1 MNQENARQVR
11 TPGAGDRPLE
21 KLARLG
27 ASGLGDNEL
36 LAALIG
42 TGTVGA
48 DALDLANELLGAC
61 GDLHGLQRAGREEL
75 LRVRG
80 MGEARVA
87 RVMAAMEL
95 GRRALVRRAGERF
108 QVLGPRTAADYLMPE
123 YGARPIEQFGALL
136 LDTKHRVLRCA
147 LLSTGSQDA
156 TSVQPRDVFRH
167 ALLASATAVLLFH
180 NHPSGDPHPSPEDV
194 ELTLRLRAAG
204 DLVGVTVVDHVIL
217 GDGRYYSLK
226 ETGLW

>member
-1 MNQENARQVR
+1 MRALGE
-11 TPGAGDRPLE
+11 GDRPRE

-27 ASGLGDNEL
+27 PSGLGDNEL

-48 DALDLANELLGAC
+48 DALGLANDLLAASG
-61 GDLHGLQRAGREEL
+61 GLYGLQRASREEL

-80 MGEARVA
+80 MGVA
-87 RVMAAMEL
+87 RAAQVMAAIEL
-95 GRRALVRRAGERF
+95 GRRALARRAGERF

-123 YGARPIEQFGALL
+123 YGARPVEQFGALL

-156 TSVQPRDVFRH
+156 TSVQPRDVFRQ

-204 DLVGVTVVDHVIL
+204 ELMGVTVVDHVIL
-217 GDGRYYSLK
+217 GDGKYCSLK

>member
-1 MNQENARQVR
+1 VKALGQA
-11 TPGAGDRPLE
+11 DRPRE

-48 DALDLANELLGAC
+48 DALGLANQLLSAC
-61 GDLHGLQRAGREEL
+61 GGLHGVQRASREEL

-80 MGEARVA
+80 MGEARA
-87 RVMAAMEL
+87 AQVMAAIEL
-95 GRRALVRRAGERF
+95 GRRALARRAGDRF
-108 QVLGPRTAADYLMPE
+108 QVLGPRAAADYLMPE
-123 YGARPIEQFGALL
+123 YGGRPIEQFGALL

-156 TSVQPRDVFRH
+156 TSVQPREVFRQ

-180 NHPSGDPHPSPEDV
+180 NHPSGDPQPSPEDV
-194 ELTLRLRAAG
+194 ELTVRLHAAG
-204 DLVGVTVVDHVIL
+204 ELMGVTVVDHVIL
-217 GDGRYYSLK
+217 GDGKYYSLK
-226 ETGLW
+226 ESGLW